1 MVPGQAFPTMSDVN
15 SSAQN
20 QSAEQRDARSRIIDA
35 TFHVLMEHGYGGA
48 STREI
53 ARRARVSKRE
63 LYALFNSKDGILAA
77 MIASRAGRMCEPLTF
92 PAVGDRAGLTRVL
105 TLFGVS
111 FLTEASSP
119 AVIALFRL
127 AIAEAER
134 APGLARRLHE
144 DGRGPIFASLVDFL
158 ARAAASGLIAGAK
171 PDAMAGRFFAL
182 LWGDLQISLLLRL
195 VEPLQPDQIAGRAK
209 SAVAALLSLYPEKG
223 NSRLTPP
230 GRRRFAGV
238 RSPPHDCRE

>member
-1 MVPGQAFPTMSDVN
+1 MSDVN

-20 QSAEQRDARSRIIDA
+20 QSIERRDARSRIIDA

-63 LYALFNSKDGILAA
+63 LYALFSSKDGILAA
-77 MIASRAGRMCEPLTF
+77 MIASRAGRMREPLTF
-92 PAVGDRAGLTRVL
+92 PEVRDRASLTRVL
-105 TLFGVS
+105 TRFGVS

-144 DGRGPIFASLVDFL
+144 DGRNPTFASLVDFL
-158 ARAAASGLIAGAK
+158 ARAAASGLMVGAK
-171 PDAMAGRFFAL
+171 PDAMAGQFFAL

-209 SAVAALLSLYPEKG
+209 SAVAALLSLYPEKA
-223 NSRLTPP
+223 NSHRTPP
-230 GRRRFAGV
+230 DGGRSAGG
-238 RSPPHDCRE
+238 RSSPHDGRE